1 MVQTGAFAERSDGRG
16 ERVPGDIEE
25 GQKARKE
32 KTPPE
37 RGSSWSEWSDSN
49 TRPPRP
55 ERGALPD
62 CATLRD
68 QRRFYRTAYLVAQA
82 PNSKKPGE
90 FLTVT

>member
-1 MVQTGAFAERSDGRG
+1 MNQMVKSWGILAEISTNEKPRRSG
-16 ERVPGDIEE
+16 V
-25 GQKARKE
+25 
-32 KTPPE
+32 
-37 RGSSWSEWSDSN
+37 SSWSEWSDSN

-82 PNSKKPGE
+82 PNSKKPAE
-90 FLTVT
+90 FLTGL